1 MNNGSFFGPVLGTIY
16 CSAGALMGA
25 VASFLISRYY
35 GGEFFSRYLPGH
47 INFCPRCSDLL
58 LTKIVIDCLLI
69 PIVSFSLVSYEA
81 GLTKVSFRAYS
92 LAALA
97 GMLSITFA
105 YNYIGHTS
113 CQQVEEQWWYF
124 GVHGRIVFS
133 PAN

>member
-1 MNNGSFFGPVLGTIY
+1 
-16 CSAGALMGA
+16 MGA

-113 CQQVEEQWWYF
+113 CQQVEEQWWYL
-124 GVHGRIVFS
+124 GVHGRILFS
-133 PAN
+133 PAD